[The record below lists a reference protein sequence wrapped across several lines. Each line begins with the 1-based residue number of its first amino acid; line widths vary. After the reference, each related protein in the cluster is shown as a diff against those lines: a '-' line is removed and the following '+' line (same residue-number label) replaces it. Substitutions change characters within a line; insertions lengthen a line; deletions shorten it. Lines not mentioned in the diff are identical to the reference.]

1 MKKRILSILLI
12 IIFTA
17 LVLYFS
23 LKDDY
28 EVVINTLLHLNK
40 WYLIIGFFLIGTY
53 WFFKSMVMWLMTHHF
68 KKEYR
73 FRQAVRMTIE
83 TNFFHAVTPFSTGG
97 QPYEIY
103 SLKKAGVRVL
113 DSTNISIQSFITYQ
127 IALVFLGT
135 VAIISNFI
143 FNFYPSNALLS
154 RLVTIGFIANFLVIV
169 GLFVLTFEKK
179 LSKKL
184 ISLFITILAKLRI
197 VKNKKEKK
205 EKINAYLNDFHT
217 GATILFE
224 HKTEFFGCIALQF
237 LALIAEYLI
246 PFALIMG
253 SGIGYINPLLVIVTS
268 AYVMLIGSFV
278 PIPGGTG
285 GLEYGFVAFFSNFI
299 KGGAVNAIMLVWRFI
314 TYYFGMILGAI
325 VLSCR
330 KKVKKDENRDF
341 Y

>member
-1 MKKRILSILLI
+1 MKKDLCKRILSILLI
-12 IIFTA
+12 IIFTT

-28 EVVINTLLHLNK
+28 KVVVDTLLGLNK
-40 WYLIIGFFLIGTY
+40 WCLLIGFFLVGTY
-53 WFFKSMVMWLMTHHF
+53 WFFKSMVMWIMTHHF

-103 SLKKAGVRVL
+103 SLKKAGVKIV

-127 IALVFLGT
+127 IALVSLGT
-135 VAIISNFI
+135 IAIICNFF
-143 FNFYPSNALLS
+143 FNFYPSNAVLAK
-154 RLVTIGFIANFLVIV
+154 LVTIGFIANFLVIV
-169 GLFVLTFEKK
+169 GLFILTFEKK

-184 ISLFITILAKLRI
+184 VNLFLTILSKLRI
-197 VKNKKEKK
+197 IKNKKEKK
-205 EKINAYLNDFHT
+205 EKIESYLNDFHE
-217 GATILFE
+217 GATILLE
-224 HKTEFFGCIALQF
+224 NKLEFFGCIMLQ
-237 LALIAEYLI
+237 LMALIAEYLI
-246 PFALIMG
+246 PFILIIG
-253 SGIGYINPLLVIVTS
+253 SGITYVNPLIVIVTS

-285 GLEYGFVAFFSNFI
+285 GLEYGFVAFFGNFI
-299 KGGAVNAIMLVWRFI
+299 KGGGLNAIMLVWRFI

-325 VLSCR
+325 VLSF
-330 KKVKKDENRDF
+330 KKEKKKCE
-341 Y
+341 